1 MARRLGP
8 PEIVAGGVVAPAVVA
23 MRVVTLGIMTLGIVT
38 LGIVAG
44 GVRTMAAAAAG
55 RGTVAPLAP
64 PLAAPALG
72 RAAVGPCRDTRTAD
86 TAHTGAARLLRPRG
100 SSRRAALAPP
110 PLVVLAVSRLD
121 GGWRGCLRFLR

>member
-1 MARRLGP
+1 MTRRLGP

-23 MRVVTLGIMTLGIVT
+23 MRVVTLRIMT

-86 TAHTGAARLLRPRG
+86 TAHAGAARLLRPRG